1 MQFSQKI
8 GKSPVDTALQVD
20 SANEAL
26 RSALWNIL
34 YRTVLEDPHKPSYN
48 KELLDDL
55 WEFFYKLPVDERPQP
70 KHALVQLKHWVV
82 NTDWYKLYDLLEFI
96 VGSIQPS
103 RIFAFESACNKV
115 LERERSAFRLLKGSV
130 IPITDMVEFRAVMEA
145 SDLLEEYGL
154 DACRSHFATAV
165 GELSRRGGVAD
176 FELAILEAG
185 RAVRALFQGISGEA
199 AEEDESSPAIRQLA
213 TSAPLPPGLQ
223 QSLAALFNLDRES
236 LNGHL
241 FDDEPRSPGLEE
253 ARLMVVMASATIN
266 YLLAFAGPP
275 PEQAKPSAPK
285 RLTGGVIG
293 DRRGEIEG

>member
-20 SANEAL
+20 SANETL

-34 YRTVLEDPHKPSYN
+34 YRILLEDPHKPSYN

-115 LERERSAFRLLKGSV
+115 LERERSAFRLLKGTV

-145 SDLLEEYGL
+145 SDLLDEYGL

-165 GELSRRGGVAD
+165 GEISRRGGVAD
-176 FELAILEAG
+176 FDLAILEAG
-185 RAVRALFQGISGEA
+185 RAVRALFSELGNDEPEA
-199 AEEDESSPAIRQLA
+199 EGNTLQQIN
-213 TSAPLPPGLQ
+213 TSAPLPVGLQ
-223 QSLAALFNLDRES
+223 QALTTLFMLDAETR
-236 LNGHL
+236 NGHL
-241 FDDEPRSPGLEE
+241 FDGEKRAPGLEE
-253 ARLMVVMASATIN
+253 ARFMVVMASATIN

-275 PEQAKPSAPK
+275 PEAERAPVQK
-285 RLTGGVIG
+285 RLTGGALTG
-293 DRRGEIEG
+293 KGGGES

>member
-8 GKSPVDTALQVD
+8 GKTPVDTALQVD
-20 SANEAL
+20 SANETL

-34 YRTVLEDPHKPSYN
+34 YRTILEDPHKPTYN

-82 NTDWYKLYDLLEFI
+82 NTDWFKLYDLLEFI

-103 RIFAFESACNKV
+103 RIIAFESACNKV
-115 LERERSAFRLLKGSV
+115 LERERSAFRLLKGIV

-145 SDLLEEYGL
+145 SDLLDEYGL

-165 GELSRRGGVAD
+165 GEISRRGGVAD
-176 FELAILEAG
+176 YELAILEAG
-185 RAVRALFQGISGEA
+185 RAVRALF
-199 AEEDESSPAIRQLA
+199 AEMVDGDQLEGTTTLQQVN
-213 TSAPLPPGLQ
+213 TSAPLPGGLKNALA
-223 QSLAALFNLDRES
+223 SLFMLETAP
-236 LNGHL
+236 NGEHL
-241 FDDEPRSPGLEE
+241 FDTEKRSPGLEE

-275 PEQAKPSAPK
+275 PEPQKAVVQK
-285 RLTGGVIG
+285 RLTGGALTNKG
-293 DRRGEIEG
+293 SGES